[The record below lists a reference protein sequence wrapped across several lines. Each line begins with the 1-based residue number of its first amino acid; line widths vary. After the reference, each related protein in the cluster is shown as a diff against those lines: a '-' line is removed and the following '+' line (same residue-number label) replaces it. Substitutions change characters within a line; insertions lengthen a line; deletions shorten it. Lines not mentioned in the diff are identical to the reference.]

1 MSMRRTARRLLTV
14 SAISLAAAV
23 PALAQDVTVTD
34 ITAGEGYAISVPSVT
49 ATASTLTEA
58 DIRRLFTGEFSTV
71 AGNLATLDAGEVSI
85 PEITVSYDI
94 PATEGMPAQKSVITY
109 KDFRLTDVVDGIAAE
124 AVVGETIIQSGDMFT
139 MTFGPMSAEALDIGA
154 LLAFYGM
161 ASASTSE
168 DFKTVYSN
176 FAFEGGTLSSPAGF
190 SCTIGGATLENFEAR
205 PLKTDMMAF
214 TQLMMKV
221 ESQSAEQ
228 SEVPPETIRTI
239 IDFYIDIL
247 TAFRSTPTFTDGFEC
262 SGTDPSGQS
271 VAISGGA
278 MEVGGFEPAIYP
290 YFSLNNIAIS
300 VEGGPEAGTFN
311 LGNLTWK
318 QMDFAQPIAALTAAT
333 TLDEAWF
340 EANWRKLIPALDGLS
355 LADLAIDVPNPEG
368 EGRVQGSL
376 GAFDVSLGGWING
389 LPSGID
395 ISTDN
400 LAFEVPDIGEGKMLR
415 ALGVT
420 RLDLSEDIRLHW
432 NEADQTIV
440 IDALE
445 IDEASLGRVTFS
457 AVLGNA
463 APGLF
468 SENTNVAMAASMG
481 LTLKELTIDLD
492 DRGLSGLIMGISA
505 AEQGQDPNVLRVGLA
520 GLVQAMVLGI
530 AGTTPEAM
538 AASEQVA
545 AFVKT
550 YPQLRVTF
558 TANDEAGL
566 ALPLLMAASDDPSIL
581 AGQIGITA
589 EATGEARPAD
599 AAITLPEIGMAPSE
613 EVYDGMSV
621 EEGAEEAPP
630 VAPPVD
636 GDTADEDDMSE
647 SQESKTSLK
656 N

>member
-1 MSMRRTARRLLTV
+1 MSKRRTIRRLLTV
-14 SAISLAAAV
+14 STISLAAAV
-23 PALAQDVTVTD
+23 PALAQDVTVTG
-34 ITAGEGYAISVPSVT
+34 ITAGEGYTISVPSVT

-71 AGNLATLDAGEVSI
+71 AGNLATLDAGEVTI

-94 PATEGMPAQKSVITY
+94 PAAEGMPAQQSVVTY
-109 KDFRLTDVVDGIAAE
+109 KDFRLSDVVDGVAAE
-124 AVVGETIIQSGDMFT
+124 AMVGETVIQSGDLLT
-139 MTFGPMSAEALDIGA
+139 MTFGPMRAEALDIGA

-161 ASASTSE
+161 ASPSTSD

-176 FAFEGGTLSSPAGF
+176 FSFEGGSLSSPAGF
-190 SCTIGGATLENFEAR
+190 SCTIGGATLESFEAR

-214 TQLMMKV
+214 TQLMMQV
-221 ESQSAEQ
+221 ESQSAAQ
-228 SEVPPETIRTI
+228 TEVSPETIRTI

-247 TAFRSTPTFTDGFEC
+247 TAFRSTPTLADGFEC
-262 SGTDPSGQS
+262 SGADPNGQA

-278 MEVGGFEPAIYP
+278 MEVGGFEPGIYP
-290 YFSLNNIAIS
+290 HFALNDIDVA
-300 VEGGPEAGTFN
+300 VEGGPEAGSFS
-311 LGNLTWK
+311 LGNFTWK
-318 QMDFAQPIAALTAAT
+318 RMDFAQPIEALKAAAT
-333 TLDEAWF
+333 LDQAWF

-368 EGRVQGSL
+368 KGRVAGSL
-376 GAFDVSLGGWING
+376 GGFDVTLGAWING
-389 LPSGID
+389 LPSDID

-400 LAFEVPDIGEGKMLR
+400 LVFEVPDVEEGKMLR

-420 RLDLSEDIRLHW
+420 SLDLSEDIRLRW

-445 IDEASLGRVTFS
+445 IDEANLGRVTFS

-463 APGLF
+463 APELF

-481 LTLKELTIDLD
+481 LTVKELTIDLD
-492 DRGLSGLIMGISA
+492 DRGLTSLIMGVSA
-505 AEQGQDPNVLRVGLA
+505 AEQGQDPNVMRVGLA

-558 TANDEAGL
+558 TATSEAGL

-621 EEGAEEAPP
+621 EEAPEEVPAP

-636 GDTADEDDMSE
+636 GNMSE
-647 SQESKTSLK
+647 DQQSKSSLK

>member
-14 SAISLAAAV
+14 SVISLSAAV

-34 ITAGEGYAISVPSVT
+34 ITAGEGYTISVPSVT

-58 DIRRLFTGEFSTV
+58 DIRRIFTGEFSTV
-71 AGNLATLDAGEVSI
+71 AGNLATLDAGEISI
-85 PEITVSYDI
+85 PEITVGYDI
-94 PATEGMPAQKSVITY
+94 PATEGMPAQQSVITY
-109 KDFRLTDVVDGIAAE
+109 KDFRLTDVVDGVAAE
-124 AVVGETIIQSGDMFT
+124 AVVGETIIQSGDVLT
-139 MTFGPMSAEALDIGA
+139 MTFGPMSAEQLDIGA

-161 ASASTSE
+161 ASATASE

-214 TQLMMKV
+214 TRLMMEV
-221 ESQSAEQ
+221 ESQSAKQ
-228 SEVPPETIRTI
+228 ADVPPETIRTI

-247 TAFRSTPTFTDGFEC
+247 TAFRSTPTLAEGFEC
-262 SGTDPSGQS
+262 SGADPSGQS

-290 YFSLNNIAIS
+290 HFSLNDIDVT
-300 VEGGPEAGTFN
+300 VEGGPEAGSFS
-311 LGNLTWK
+311 LGNFTWK
-318 QMDFAQPIAALTAAT
+318 QMDFAQPIEALKAAT
-333 TLDEAWF
+333 ALDAAWF

-355 LADLAIDVPNPEG
+355 VAELAIDVPNPEG
-368 EGRVQGSL
+368 AGRVEGSL
-376 GAFDVSLGGWING
+376 GAFDVTLGAWVNG
-389 LPSGID
+389 LPSDIS

-400 LAFEVPDIGEGKMLR
+400 LVFEVPDVEEGKMLR

-420 RLDLSEDIRLHW
+420 SLDLSEDIRLRW
-432 NEADQTIV
+432 NEADQTII

-445 IDEASLGRVTFS
+445 IDEANLGRVTFS

-463 APGLF
+463 APELF

-481 LTLKELTIDLD
+481 LTVKELTIDLD
-492 DRGLSGLIMGISA
+492 DRGLSSLIMGVSA
-505 AEQGQDPNVLRVGLA
+505 AEQGQDPNVMRVGLA

-558 TANDEAGL
+558 TATSEAGL
-566 ALPLLMAASDDPSIL
+566 ALPLLMAASEDPSIL

-599 AAITLPEIGMAPSE
+599 AAITLPEIGMAPAE
-613 EVYDGMSV
+613 EAYDGMSV
-621 EEGAEEAPP
+621 EEAPADGSE
-630 VAPPVD
+630 VAPPAPD
-636 GDTADEDDMSE
+636 AMSE
-647 SQESKTSLK
+647 TQENKSSLK